1 MNLQSKIRKWK
12 LSQYLINK
20 NYRFNRKIIL
30 KNFPNNIVDKAYNS
44 ISKWKGYSQ
53 TPLIRLNKLSKE
65 DKVFSIGIEIF
76 LKTGLCEKNQS
87 LAYFS
92 IHSASGK

>member
-30 KNFPNNIVDKAYNS
+30 KNFPNNIVGKAYNS
-44 ISKWKGYSQ
+44 ISKWEGYSQ
-53 TPLIRLNKLSKE
+53 TSLIRLNKLSK
-65 DKVFSIGIEIF
+65 
-76 LKTGLCEKNQS
+76 
-87 LAYFS
+87 
-92 IHSASGK
+92 